1 MADFTE
7 EFAEDV
13 PSTEDPSGD
22 VEMAEDKEETANGQ
36 AALPF
41 PDDDI
46 ADPPAP
52 RVTFLSY
59 LASPVVT
66 LLVGNGKEETILAAH
81 QGLLTTSPYFQEAC
95 AQFSDDGSVSIHL
108 VSVGPVYIGRCT

>member
-1 MADFTE
+1 MQPPTKLPIALHHPQARSHSAMADFTE

-66 LLVGNGKEETILAAH
+66 LLVGNGKEETILAAIR
-81 QGLLTTSPYFQEAC
+81 AC
-95 AQFSDDGSVSIHL
+95 
-108 VSVGPVYIGRCT
+108 